1 MLATFLWMIGT
12 ILSFSLM
19 AIAGREL
26 SNQINTFELLFF
38 RGLFGLIV
46 ITMIIRLSKNSQCFQ
61 TTQFKGHLI
70 RNSFHFLGQYAW
82 FIGLGLLP
90 LAQVFAIEFTVPFWT
105 AIIAA
110 IFLNERLTFIKV
122 SAILIAFGGVILI
135 VQPSLDHFDSASVIV
150 LGAAIFY
157 ACAHSSTKYLAKHN
171 HPLTILFYMCLIQ
184 TPIAGILMLT
194 HWTMP
199 TLFEWAWIS
208 VVALT
213 ALSAHFCMTKAML
226 TSSVTTVVTLDFM
239 RLPLIAIIGYFIYHE
254 PFGIWA
260 MVGSTV
266 ILFAMLLNFKSPV
279 NKPC

>member
-1 MLATFLWMIGT
+1 MIATFLWMVGA

-26 SNQINTFELLFF
+26 SHQINTFELLFF

-46 ITMIIRLSKNSQCFQ
+46 ITTIISLCDNFRHFQ
-61 TTQFKGHLI
+61 TQQIKGHFL
-70 RNSFHFLGQYAW
+70 RNLFHFLGQYTW

-110 IFLNERLTFIKV
+110 IFLNECLTIRKV
-122 SAILIAFGGVILI
+122 CAILIAFSGVLLI
-135 VQPSLDHFDSASVIV
+135 VQPPLDRFEGASLIV

-157 ACAHSSTKYLAKHN
+157 ACAHSGTKYLARHN

-184 TPIAGILMLT
+184 TPIAGVLMLPN
-194 HWTMP
+194 WTMP
-199 TLFEWAWIS
+199 NAFEWSWIS
-208 VVALT
+208 VVAMT

-226 TSSVTTVVTLDFM
+226 TSAVTTVVTLDFL
-239 RLPLIAIIGYFIYHE
+239 RLPLIALVGFFAYNE
-254 PFGIWA
+254 PFGMLSII
-260 MVGSTV
+260 GSLV
-266 ILFAMLLNFKSPV
+266 ILIAMLINFQKAT
-279 NKPC
+279 KK